1 MAGSRDAGREDV
13 ALEDRSRDR
22 QARELVHDLREAL
35 ERGRAPERHDRDPRR
50 RRWRDP
56 LPGGEEPGERDRVD
70 GLDLAPQLRER
81 PAPEQA
87 EDLGIAVL
95 ALGATGPELAGEQ
108 RARVDQPVERVLD
121 DARRQAPAA
130 RRLRPEERPVRPGPA
145 GEQPVERP
153 DDRPEE
159 RLRHAGRRTRPD
171 PVAVARDVLHR
182 DPALLATD
190 PRTHGAAGRRELG
203 QVDRRL
209 DPAADGP
216 RAGLV
221 RREVAESPQEV
232 VDLVGVRRVALV
244 GERLEAELEVREG
257 VRVEQLA
264 QLLLAQQLAQEVAVK
279 GQRLGAA
286 LGERGV
292 AVVHVRRHVVEQ
304 QAPANA
310 DAFAVSTLWTAIS
323 RRATPPRISR
333 RAGRSNTSARHSRYV
348 STRIGKL
355 PYRLAT
361 DSSSAARW
369 RRCHNG
375 VRVPGRRRG
384 RSSARAAFS
393 RNRLAN
399 SDDAADAA
407 HHQVLHL
414 VGIGEQELLDPVERP
429 VALGQADRDPVV
441 GVDRL
446 DLEPQP
452 LLEARLERERPRR
465 WTRPPNGVRITSR
478 QSPSSSRKRS
488 MTIRRSVGSAPVAS
502 RSSSR

>member
-1 MAGSRDAGREDV
+1 MRPDPLVELALGPVDAVRQARRAQQLAARPVEHDPPVVAAEAPASHPRDLAHRAELVEEPWLVARDAGRQDV
-13 ALEDRSRDR
+13 ALEDRRRDR
-22 QARELVHDLREAL
+22 QPRELVHDLREAL

-121 DARRQAPAA
+121 DARREAPAA
-130 RRLRPEERPVRPGPA
+130 RRLRPEERPVRAGPA

-159 RLRHAGRRTRPD
+159 RLRHAGRRARAD

-182 DPALLATD
+182 DPALLAAD

-209 DPAADGP
+209 DATADGP
-216 RAGLV
+216 RTGLV
-221 RREVAESPQEV
+221 RREVAEAAQQV
-232 VDLVGVRRVALV
+232 VDLVRVRRVALV

-264 QLLLAQQLAQEVAVK
+264 QLLLAQQLAEEVAVQR
-279 GQRLGAA
+279 QRLCAA
-286 LGERGV
+286 LRERGV

-304 QAPANA
+304 QAPGERGRLRGL
-310 DAFAVSTLWTAIS
+310 DAVDGDLAARHAAEDLAQGREVEHVREALAVRLHEDREAAVAARDGQEVGGPLALLPQ
-323 RRATPPRISR
+323 RRPGAGAATREEQ
-333 RAGRSNTSARHSRYV
+333 RAGRVLAEPAR
-348 STRIGKL
+348 
-355 PYRLAT
+355 
-361 DSSSAARW
+361 
-369 RRCHNG
+369 
-375 VRVPGRRRG
+375 
-384 RSSARAAFS
+384 
-393 RNRLAN
+393 
-399 SDDAADAA
+399 
-407 HHQVLHL
+407 
-414 VGIGEQELLDPVERP
+414 EQR
-429 VALGQADRDPVV
+429 
-441 GVDRL
+441 
-446 DLEPQP
+446 
-452 LLEARLERERPRR
+452 
-465 WTRPPNGVRITSR
+465 
-478 QSPSSSRKRS
+478 
-488 MTIRRSVGSAPVAS
+488 
-502 RSSSR
+502 